1 MEKIKKK
8 PEKDGPCPKVS
19 ALSRTLCLEKGQ
31 ILSSALAE
39 AGHGVRADCAGT
51 GTCGQCRVQ
60 VPPGAS
66 LSLPTDAE
74 RVLLTD
80 LEMKTGVRLACQVR
94 SSRSQTMAVCLPEE
108 DLGQAGCRVTVSG
121 GRHRRGRVGV
131 AIDLGTTSVDL
142 ILCDLDDGTPLVSA
156 SGKNAQTCHGDDVVS
171 RIAAAQNPEI
181 GLAKLQ
187 GLAVRT
193 INRLLSACL
202 KAGKIKANAVARV
215 ALAGNTAMTLI
226 LAGIDPGSLGR
237 YPYQPVITDLP
248 VHTAGTLGLDL
259 DPKVPVYLFPAVSG
273 FIGGD
278 TISALMAWNFDR
290 DQTCLLVDIGTNGEL
305 VLCHR
310 NRFFAV
316 SCATG
321 PAFEG
326 ARISCGMPAM
336 EGAIDRMDMDPE
348 SGKFVWHVIGS
359 QGGIKPAGLCGSGI
373 VDAVAGLR
381 RANLLSPS
389 GLLDPGA
396 FRVTKTDNTLWV
408 ELVAPID
415 TRHGRALVLSQKDI
429 GEVQLAKAALCAGI
443 ELLLLRSGADHIDQ
457 TLLTGAFGAG
467 FDYTK
472 AVAMGMLP
480 KVVLT
485 GRVRVAPGLVVTG
498 AVMGLVDPKI
508 ADRALA
514 LSRTIA
520 VLELGGDPEFED
532 RFIAAMA
539 FPEQIE
545 T

>member
-1 MEKIKKK
+1 MEKRKKK
-8 PEKDGPCPKVS
+8 PDKDGPCPKVS

-31 ILSSALAE
+31 ILSFALAE
-39 AGHGVRADCAGT
+39 AGHGVRADCAGA

-60 VPPGAS
+60 LPPDAS
-66 LSLPTDAE
+66 LSQPTDAE

-80 LEMKTGVRLACQVR
+80 LEMKAGYRLACQVR
-94 SSRSQTMAVCLPEE
+94 SSRFQTMAVCLPEGAPAE
-108 DLGQAGCRVTVSG
+108 CRVTLSG
-121 GRHRRGRVGV
+121 VRRRGCRVGV
-131 AIDLGTTSVDL
+131 AIDLGTTSVEL
-142 ILCDLDDGTPLVSA
+142 VLCDLDDGTPLVSA
-156 SGKNAQTCHGDDVVS
+156 RGKNAQTCHGDDVVS

-181 GLAKLQ
+181 GIAKLQ

-202 KAGKIKANAVARV
+202 KAGKIKANAVARA

-226 LAGIDPGSLGR
+226 LAGMDPGSLGR

-248 VHTAGTLGLDL
+248 EHTAGTLGLDL

-278 TISALMAWNFDR
+278 TISALMAWDFDR

-310 NRFFAV
+310 NRFFAA

-336 EGAIDRMDMDPE
+336 EGAIDRMDMDSE

-381 RANLLSPS
+381 RANLLSPG

-396 FRVTKTDNTLWV
+396 FLVTKTDNSLWV
-408 ELVAPID
+408 ELVAPTD
-415 TRHGRALVLSQKDI
+415 AQHGRALVLSQKDI

-472 AVAMGMLP
+472 AVAVGMLP
-480 KVVLT
+480 KAVLT
-485 GRVRVAPGLVVTG
+485 GRVEAFSGLVATG

-514 LSRTIA
+514 LSRTIE
-520 VLELGGDPEFED
+520 VLELGGDPEFAD

-539 FPEQIE
+539 FPEQTEI
-545 T
+545 